1 MPSKDE
7 TMLVKTAESKDMKPN
22 TAFCDRVQPWK
33 AFLNPINGDTA
44 LAETGADDMVYQLK
58 SGIQDDGNAS

>member
-7 TMLVKTAESKDMKPN
+7 TMPVKTAESKDNKQN
-22 TAFCDRVQPWK
+22 TAYDDRVQPWK

-44 LAETGADDMVYQLK
+44 LTETGADDMVYKFK
-58 SGIQDDGNAS
+58 SGIQDNGIAS